1 MLRTRQIWILVAL
14 SAAFWVVATLYLKL
28 LPGAFVDPVRGAISF
43 ATAIPIGWLW
53 VLLTKRAA
61 GLSSVQLLPGV
72 SIVGAIAMMI
82 DGVVLRWAPQIYG
95 SSDTVI
101 RYGAAWLL
109 WGYGVSFAIALFL
122 VARRRDGARP
132 TN

>member
-43 ATAIPIGWLW
+43 ATAIPIGWLS